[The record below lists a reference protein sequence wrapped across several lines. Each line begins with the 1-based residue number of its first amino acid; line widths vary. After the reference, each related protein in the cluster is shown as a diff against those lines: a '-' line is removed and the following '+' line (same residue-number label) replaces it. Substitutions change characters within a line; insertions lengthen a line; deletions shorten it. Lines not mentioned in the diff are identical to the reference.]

1 MQLMQQKDA
10 RSGQHLREKDLNKRV
25 INLRWVYSLNA
36 GGRKQ
41 RMSAFMVVGNGAG
54 KVGYAT
60 AKAKDTSS
68 AVKKAI
74 AKASKSI
81 RKVGMKYG
89 RTPHHDITYKYGAST
104 VTIRSAAPGSGIK
117 CSNSIRLYME
127 CLGMKDVVVKS
138 RGSRNPI
145 NVIKAIDAGLRMT
158 SSPREIAMRRGISY
172 AKLLDKPNIT
182 PDEKA
187 QENANVQV

>member
-1 MQLMQQKDA
+1 MQLVQAKEA
-10 RSGQHLREKDLNKRV
+10 RQGHQLREKDLNKRV
-25 INLRWVYSLNA
+25 INLRWVFSLNA

-54 KVGYAT
+54 KVGYAI

-74 AKASKSI
+74 SKASKSI
-81 RKVGMKYG
+81 KKVGMKYG
-89 RTPHHDITYKYGAST
+89 RTPHHDITSKYGASV
-104 VTIRSAAPGSGIK
+104 VTIRSAPPGSGIK

-145 NVIKAIDAGLRMT
+145 NVIKAIDKGLRMT
-158 SSPREIAMRRGISY
+158 SSPREICMRLNISY
-172 AKLLDKPNIT
+172 AKLLGKESKEALAET
-182 PDEKA
+182 TSA
-187 QENANVQV
+187 